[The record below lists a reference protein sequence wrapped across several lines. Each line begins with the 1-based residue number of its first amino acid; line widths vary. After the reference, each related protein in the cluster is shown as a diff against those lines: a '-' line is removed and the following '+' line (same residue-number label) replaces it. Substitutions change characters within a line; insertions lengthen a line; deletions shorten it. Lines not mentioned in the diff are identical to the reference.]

1 MSALESVYTL
11 EPLKEQCM
19 KTTITTIICLFFLT
33 PYVSA
38 GNEPTPFNIND
49 YAWLSGRWTG
59 DGFGGTSEEIWSPP
73 SADGTMMGVYRHHNA
88 DGSLNFY
95 EFMVLDK
102 TGLRLKH
109 FTPELV
115 GWETKENYVT
125 FEMITFSKDKIEL
138 KGLVFE
144 RKSDNQMDI
153 KLRLKRGDSV
163 ETEVFQMKKSE

>member
-1 MSALESVYTL
+1 MKQTMKAIITSV
-11 EPLKEQCM
+11 
-19 KTTITTIICLFFLT
+19 ICLFFLT

-38 GNEPTPFNIND
+38 GNESTPFDIND
-49 YAWLSGRWTG
+49 YAWLAGRWTG

-115 GWETKENYVT
+115 GWETKENYIT
-125 FEMITFSKDKIEL
+125 FEMVEFTKEKIEL

-144 RKSDNQMDI
+144 RKSNSEMEI
-153 KLRLKRGDSV
+153 RLRLKNGDKV
-163 ETEVFQMKKSE
+163 ETETFQMKRGN